1 MTDHAT
7 QGETGQRARWQLYDR
22 LLLRRAGFGIGLLTA
37 LGDGPAGAAA
47 AEYREAVARFEQS
60 RARLQ
65 EAIAK
70 VVTGADRER
79 DRAGL
84 RELSK
89 LRGRVGR
96 RLPVEHDPRGGDVA
110 SALASA
116 LAVASAVD
124 GYRAAHSAQQQAGER
139 LTAALGEEVLRRPER
154 VRDVLRDE
162 RVCDALLQLSPSFH
176 TEAVRW
182 VDGWHQQDSTTGRN
196 RAKDRSFYRRVYL
209 YGQRLG
215 AKNETTSF
223 FGPLVH
229 GRVDRGAEG
238 TVLGPET
245 ACGYHLLE
253 AQTAFWAV
261 CELAKL
267 IGTDPQVRDRPPVA
281 WLPSCRRTPSG
292 APGGAP
298 GTAPGSGTI
307 QSADGRRITLSGVRW
322 QLAEAVD
329 GRRSPAELAALA
341 GLDLAQTRRVL
352 DRLRQAGAVR
362 LWPEPPSTA
371 ARPLDWLVSWAD
383 RYAQDTA
390 WPARLRELRDLGD
403 AYAAADGHRARAVAL
418 ERVEECFT
426 RLTEVDARRAGGR
439 MYADRLV
446 VSLDAKGDQSPVVVG
461 GDVAGRWESELS
473 PVLDVAARYGE
484 LQQHAAAELCA
495 GILRE
500 AGGGAMPYDELIRRM
515 RASVEAGGLDRLAGP
530 LIGFKRDYAA
540 LVESAVQGQEARLS
554 PAELAGFAPEPGRP
568 RFVSPDLMLESRED
582 GGELL
587 VLGELHPYVFAWGS
601 QGLFSDEQDRM
612 LGDFEAGLEPWGGPE
627 RLATVI
633 RRRRHKGLVADW
645 FPGRFI
651 EITSVAT
658 DDRERT
664 VPLTDL
670 TVALVDGTP
679 RLRTPDGEL
688 TLYAGEDDHVHLRA
702 FAAPGVGL
710 PLVRIGDFAP
720 RIVVGDLLVQRA
732 RWWFD
737 RADLGVDAARDPAA
751 AFLAVQSLRARHGVP
766 RFCFASLAHEP
777 KPVGI
782 DLDSPLAVDALV
794 AMVLA
799 GDSATVSLAEM
810 RPAPDALWLR
820 HGGAPVTSEFRIAMK
835 RASS

>member
-1 MTDHAT
+1 MTDQAT
-7 QGETGQRARWQLYDR
+7 QEETGQRAQWQLYDR
-22 LLLRRAGFGIGLLTA
+22 LLLRRAGFGIDLLTA

-47 AEYREAVARFEQS
+47 AEYREAVARFEQG
-60 RARLQ
+60 RTRLL
-65 EAIAK
+65 EAIAES
-70 VVTGADRER
+70 VTGTDRER

-96 RLPVEHDPRGGDVA
+96 RLPVEHDPHATDGTPGTPGPDGTNGTRRGD
-110 SALASA
+110 LAA
-116 LAVASAVD
+116 AID
-124 GYRAAHSAQQQAGER
+124 GYRAAHAARQQVGER

-154 VRDVLRDE
+154 VRDLLRDE

-182 VDGWHQQDSTTGRN
+182 ADGWQQQDSAAGRN

-215 AKNETTSF
+215 AKNETTSY

-229 GRVDRGAEG
+229 GRIDRAAEG
-238 TVLGPET
+238 TALGPET
-245 ACGYHLLE
+245 ASGYHVLA

-281 WLPSCRRTPSG
+281 WLPSCRRTP
-292 APGGAP
+292 GG
-298 GTAPGSGTI
+298 TPGSGTI
-307 QSADGRRITLSGVRW
+307 QSADGRRIPLSGVRW

-329 GRRSPAELAALA
+329 GRRSTAELAALA

-371 ARPLDWLVSWAD
+371 ARPLDWLLAWAD

-403 AYAAADGHRARAVAL
+403 AYAAAEGHRNRAVAL

-426 RLTEVDARRAGGR
+426 RLTEADARRAGGR

-446 VSLDAKGDQSPVVVG
+446 VSLDAKGDQSPVVIG

-473 PVLDVAARYGE
+473 PVLDLAARYGE
-484 LQQHAAAELCA
+484 LQQHAAAELCTEIMRA
-495 GILRE
+495 
-500 AGGGAMPYDELIRRM
+500 AGGDAMPYDELIRRM
-515 RASVEAGGLDRLAGP
+515 RDAVEAGALDRLAGP
-530 LIGFKRDYAA
+530 LIAFKRDYAA
-540 LVESAVQGQEARLS
+540 LVESAVRGQEARLS
-554 PAELAGFAPEPGRP
+554 PAELAEFAPEPGRH
-568 RFVSPDLMLESRED
+568 RFVSPDLMLESRAD
-582 GGELL
+582 GSELL

-612 LGDFEAGLEPWGGPE
+612 LSDFEAGLEPWGGPE

-670 TVALVDGTP
+670 TVVLVDGTP

-720 RIVVGDLLVQRA
+720 RITVGDLLVQRA

-766 RFCFASLAHEP
+766 RFCFASLPHEP

-835 RASS
+835 KASS

>member
-1 MTDHAT
+1 MADDAT
-7 QGETGQRARWQLYDR
+7 GRRAQWQLYPR
-22 LLLRRAGFGIGLLTA
+22 LLLRRAGFGVDLLTA
-37 LGDGPAGAAA
+37 LGDGPTSAAA
-47 AEYREAVARFEQS
+47 ADYREAVARFEQS

-70 VVTGADRER
+70 SVARADRET
-79 DRAGL
+79 DRAEL

-89 LRGRVGR
+89 LRSRVGR
-96 RLPVEHDPRGGDVA
+96 RLLVEQDPQDG
-110 SALASA
+110 S
-116 LAVASAVD
+116 VASAVAD
-124 GYRAAHSAQQQAGER
+124 YRAAHSVRQKAAGR
-139 LTAALGEEVLRRPER
+139 LTAALGEEVLRRPDR
-154 VRDVLRDE
+154 VRSLLRDE

-176 TEAVRW
+176 AEVVRW
-182 VDGWHQQDSTTGRN
+182 IDGWEQRDTAAGRN

-215 AKNETTSF
+215 AKNETTSY

-229 GRVDRGAEG
+229 GRIDRGAG
-238 TVLGPET
+238 GITPGPET
-245 ACGYHLLE
+245 DSGYHFLE

-261 CELAKL
+261 CELARL
-267 IGTDPQVRDRPPVA
+267 VGTDPDVRHRPPVA
-281 WLPSCRRTPSG
+281 WLPSCHRTPG
-292 APGGAP
+292 A
-298 GTAPGSGTI
+298 TPGSGTI
-307 QSADGRRITLSGVRW
+307 QSADGRRVGLSGVRW
-322 QLAEAVD
+322 KLAEAVD
-329 GRRSPAELAALA
+329 GRRSAAELAALA
-341 GLDLAQTRRVL
+341 GVDLAEARRVL

-383 RYAQDTA
+383 RYADGTV
-390 WPARLRELRDLGD
+390 WPVRLRELRDLAD
-403 AYAAADGHRARAVAL
+403 AYAAAEGHRVRAAAL

-461 GDVAGRWESELS
+461 GDVARRWESELG
-473 PVLDVAARYGE
+473 PVLEVAARYGE
-484 LQQHAAAELCA
+484 LQQRAAAELCT
-495 GILRE
+495 GIMRAADTE
-500 AGGGAMPYDELIRRM
+500 TMPYDALIRRVH
-515 RASVEAGGLDRLAGP
+515 ASVEAGGLDALAEP
-530 LIGFKRDYAA
+530 LIAFKRDYAE
-540 LVESAVQGQEARLS
+540 LVEAAVQGQEARLA
-554 PAELAGFAPEPGRP
+554 PAELAAFVPEPGRH
-568 RFVSPDLMLESRED
+568 RFVSPDLMLESRD
-582 GGELL
+582 GDSELL

-601 QGLFSDEQDRM
+601 QGLFSDERDRM
-612 LGDFEAGLEPWGGPE
+612 LGDFAAGLEPWGGPE

-645 FPGRFI
+645 FPGRFV
-651 EITSVAT
+651 EIASVAT

-670 TVALVDGTP
+670 TVGLVDGTP

-710 PLVRIGDFAP
+710 PLVRFGDFAP
-720 RIVVGDLLVQRA
+720 RIMVGDLLVQRA

-737 RADLGVDAARDPAA
+737 RADLGVDAARDLDA
-751 AFLAVQSLRARHGVP
+751 AFLAVQSLRAQHGLP

-782 DLDSPLAVDALV
+782 DLDNPLAVDALV

-799 GDSATVSLAEM
+799 GDSPTVSLAEM

-820 HGGAPVTSEFRIAMK
+820 HGGELVTSEFRIAMK
-835 RASS
+835 RVSS

>member
-1 MTDHAT
+1 MTDQAT
-7 QGETGQRARWQLYDR
+7 QGETGQRAEWQLYDR
-22 LLLRRAGFGIGLLTA
+22 LLLRRAGFGIDLLTA

-70 VVTGADRER
+70 SVTGADRER
-79 DRAGL
+79 DRAEL

-96 RLPVEHDPRGGDVA
+96 RLPVDPGPRGDD
-110 SALASA
+110 
-116 LAVASAVD
+116 VASAVD
-124 GYRAAHSAQQQAGER
+124 AYRAAHSAQQQVGER
-139 LTAALGEEVLRRPER
+139 LTTALGEEVLRRPER
-154 VRDVLRDE
+154 VRDLLRDE

-182 VDGWHQQDSTTGRN
+182 VDGWQQQDSATGRN

-215 AKNETTSF
+215 AKNETTSY

-229 GRVDRGAEG
+229 GRVDRAAEG
-238 TVLGPET
+238 TALGPET
-245 ACGYHLLE
+245 DAGYHVLE

-281 WLPSCRRTPSG
+281 WMPSCRR
-292 APGGAP
+292 APAGS
-298 GTAPGSGTI
+298 PGSGTI

-329 GRRSPAELAALA
+329 GRRSTVELAALA
-341 GLDLAQTRRVL
+341 GLDLAETRRVL

-383 RYAQDTA
+383 RYAQGTA
-390 WPARLRELRDLGD
+390 WPVRLRELRDLAD
-403 AYAAADGHRARAVAL
+403 AYAAAEGHRARAGAL

-446 VSLDAKGDQSPVVVG
+446 VSLDAKGDQSPVVIG
-461 GDVAGRWESELS
+461 GDVAGHWESELS

-484 LQQHAAAELCA
+484 LQQQAAAELCTQ
-495 GILRE
+495 IMRE
-500 AGGGAMPYDELIRRM
+500 AGGDAMPYDELIRRM
-515 RASVEAGGLDRLAGP
+515 RASVEEGGLDRLAGP
-530 LIGFKRDYAA
+530 LIAFKRDYAA
-540 LVESAVQGQEARLS
+540 LVESAVQGHEARLS
-554 PAELAGFAPEPGRP
+554 PAELAGFAPEPGRH

-612 LGDFEAGLEPWGGPE
+612 LGDFAAGLEPWGGPE

-670 TVALVDGTP
+670 TVVLVDGTP

-710 PLVRIGDFAP
+710 PLVRIGGFAP
-720 RIVVGDLLVQRA
+720 RIVVGNLLVQRA
-732 RWWFD
+732 RWWFG

-766 RFCFASLAHEP
+766 RFCFASLPHEP

-799 GDSATVSLAEM
+799 GDSTAVSLAEM

-835 RASS
+835 RAAS

>member
-1 MTDHAT
+1 MADDEAT
-7 QGETGQRARWQLYDR
+7 QGRTGQRAQWQLYPR
-22 LLLRRAGFGIGLLTA
+22 LLLRRAGFGVGLLTA
-37 LGDGPAGAAA
+37 LGDGPTSTAAA
-47 AEYREAVARFEQS
+47 DYREAVSGFEQS

-70 VVTGADRER
+70 SVARADRET
-79 DRAGL
+79 DRAEL
-84 RELSK
+84 RDLSK
-89 LRGRVGR
+89 LRSRVGR
-96 RLPVEHDPRGGDVA
+96 RLLVERSTYGG
-110 SALASA
+110 
-116 LAVASAVD
+116 AVDLAVD
-124 GYRAAHSAQQQAGER
+124 GYRAAHSARQEAAGR
-139 LTAALGEEVLRRPER
+139 LTGALGEEVLRRPER
-154 VRDVLRDE
+154 VRDLLGDE

-176 TEAVRW
+176 TEVVRW
-182 VDGWHQQDSTTGRN
+182 IDGWEQRDTATGRN

-215 AKNETTSF
+215 AKNETTSY

-229 GRVDRGAEG
+229 GRIDRAAEG
-238 TVLGPET
+238 TALGPET
-245 ACGYHLLE
+245 DSGYHVLE

-261 CELAKL
+261 CELARL
-267 IGTDPQVRDRPPVA
+267 VGTDPDVRDRPPVA
-281 WLPSCRRTPSG
+281 WLPSCRRTR
-292 APGGAP
+292 GG
-298 GTAPGSGTI
+298 APGSGTI
-307 QSADGRRITLSGVRW
+307 QSADGRRIALSGVQW

-329 GRRSPAELAALA
+329 GRRSTGELAALA
-341 GLDLAQTRRVL
+341 GLEPAEARRVL

-383 RYAQDTA
+383 RYAEGTP
-390 WPARLRELRDLGD
+390 WPVRLRELRDLAH
-403 AYAAADGHRARAVAL
+403 AYAAAEGHRARAAAL
-418 ERVEECFT
+418 ERVEDCFT

-461 GDVAGRWESELS
+461 GDVARRWESQLS

-484 LQQHAAAELCA
+484 LQQRAAAELCTEIMRTA
-495 GILRE
+495 GT
-500 AGGGAMPYDELIRRM
+500 GTMPYDELIRRVH
-515 RASVEAGGLDRLAGP
+515 ASVDAGALDALAGP
-530 LIGFKRDYAA
+530 LIAFKRDYAE
-540 LVESAVQGQEARLS
+540 LVESAVQGQEARLT
-554 PAELAGFAPEPGRP
+554 PAELAAFAPEPGRH
-568 RFVSPDLMLESRED
+568 RFVSPDLMLESRE
-582 GGELL
+582 GGSELL

-601 QGLFSDEQDRM
+601 QGLFSEEQDRM
-612 LGDFEAGLEPWGGPE
+612 LGDFASGLEPWGGSE

-645 FPGRFI
+645 FPGRFV
-651 EITSVAT
+651 EITSVAS

-710 PLVRIGDFAP
+710 PLVRFGDFAP
-720 RIVVGDLLVQRA
+720 RIVVGDLIVQRA

-737 RADLGVDAARDPAA
+737 RADLGVDSVRDPRA
-751 AFLAVQSLRARHGVP
+751 AFLAVQSLRARLGLP

-782 DLDSPLAVDALV
+782 DLDNPLAVDALV

-799 GDSATVSLAEM
+799 GDGPTVSLAEM

>member
-1 MTDHAT
+1 MTDQAT
-7 QGETGQRARWQLYDR
+7 QGETGQRATWQLYDR
-22 LLLRRAGFGIGLLTA
+22 LLLRRAGFGIDLLTA

-70 VVTGADRER
+70 SVTGADRER
-79 DRAGL
+79 DRAEL

-96 RLPVEHDPRGGDVA
+96 RLPVEPGPRGDD
-110 SALASA
+110 
-116 LAVASAVD
+116 VASAVD
-124 GYRAAHSAQQQAGER
+124 AYRAAHSARQQVGER

-154 VRDVLRDE
+154 VRDLLRDE

-182 VDGWHQQDSTTGRN
+182 ADGWHQQDGATGRN

-215 AKNETTSF
+215 AKNETTSY

-229 GRVDRGAEG
+229 GRVDRAAEG
-238 TVLGPET
+238 TALGPET
-245 ACGYHLLE
+245 DSGYHVLE

-281 WLPSCRRTPSG
+281 WMPSCRR
-292 APGGAP
+292 APAGS
-298 GTAPGSGTI
+298 PGSGTI

-329 GRRSPAELAALA
+329 GRRSTVELAALA
-341 GLDLAQTRRVL
+341 GLDLAETRRVL

-383 RYAQDTA
+383 RYAEGTA
-390 WPARLRELRDLGD
+390 WPARLRELRDLAD
-403 AYAAADGHRARAVAL
+403 AYAAAEGHRARATAL
-418 ERVEECFT
+418 EYVEECFT

-446 VSLDAKGDQSPVVVG
+446 VSLDAKGDQSPVVIG
-461 GDVAGRWESELS
+461 GDVAGHWESELS

-484 LQQHAAAELCA
+484 LQQQAAAELCA
-495 GILRE
+495 QIMRE
-500 AGGGAMPYDELIRRM
+500 AGGDAMPYDDLIRRM
-515 RASVEAGGLDRLAGP
+515 RASVEEGGLDRLAGP

-554 PAELAGFAPEPGRP
+554 PADLAAFAPGPGRH

-601 QGLFSDEQDRM
+601 QGLFCDEQDRM
-612 LGDFEAGLEPWGGPE
+612 LGDFAAGLEPWGGPE

-670 TVALVDGTP
+670 TVVLVDGTP

-720 RIVVGDLLVQRA
+720 RIVVGNLLVQRA

-766 RFCFASLAHEP
+766 RFCFASLPHEP

-799 GDSATVSLAEM
+799 GDSAAVSLAEM

-835 RASS
+835 RAAS

>member
-1 MTDHAT
+1 MADQAT
-7 QGETGQRARWQLYDR
+7 GWQLYDR
-22 LLLRRAGFGIGLLTA
+22 LLLRRAGFGADLLTA
-37 LGDGPAGAAA
+37 LGDDPTGAAA
-47 AEYREAVARFEQS
+47 ADYREAVTRFEES
-60 RARLQ
+60 RGRVQ

-70 VVTGADRER
+70 SVARADRAT
-79 DRAGL
+79 DRTGL

-89 LRGRVGR
+89 LRSRVGR
-96 RLPVEHDPRGGDVA
+96 RLPVEHSPQD
-110 SALASA
+110 S
-116 LAVASAVD
+116 AVAGAVD
-124 GYRAAHSAQQQAGER
+124 GYRAAHSAWQETAGR
-139 LTAALGEEVLRRPER
+139 LTEVLGAEVLRRPER
-154 VRDVLRDE
+154 IRDLLRDE

-176 TEAVRW
+176 TEVLRW
-182 VDGWHQQDSTTGRN
+182 LDGWEHRDGAPGRN

-215 AKNETTSF
+215 VKNETTSY

-229 GRVDRGAEG
+229 GSVDRTADG
-238 TVLGPET
+238 TALGPET
-245 ACGYHLLE
+245 ATGYHVLE

-261 CELAKL
+261 CELARL
-267 IGTDPQVRDRPPVA
+267 VGTDPAVRDRTPVA
-281 WLPSCRRTPSG
+281 WLPSCRRTPG
-292 APGGAP
+292 E
-298 GTAPGSGTI
+298 APGSGAI
-307 QSADGRRITLSGVRW
+307 QSADGRRIGLSGVRW
-322 QLAEAVD
+322 RLAEAVD
-329 GRRSPAELAALA
+329 GRRSTTELAALA
-341 GLDLAQTRRVL
+341 GLGLDETRRVL

-371 ARPLDWLVSWAD
+371 ARPLDWLVAWAD
-383 RYAQDTA
+383 RYAEGTA
-390 WPARLRELRDLGD
+390 WPVRLRELRDLAGR
-403 AYAAADGHRARAVAL
+403 YAAAEGHRARAAAL
-418 ERVEECFT
+418 DRLEECFT
-426 RLTEVDARRAGGR
+426 GLTEVDARRAGGR

-461 GDVAGRWESELS
+461 GDVARRWESELS

-484 LQQHAAAELCA
+484 LQQRAAAELCTS
-495 GILRE
+495 ILRA
-500 AGGGAMPYDELIRRM
+500 AGADTMPYDELIRRVH
-515 RASVEAGGLDRLAGP
+515 AAVGAGGMDDLAG
-530 LIGFKRDYAA
+530 LLTAFERDYTELVAA
-540 LVESAVQGQEARLS
+540 TVQGQEARLT
-554 PAELAGFAPEPGRP
+554 PAELAAFAPEPGRH
-568 RFVSPDLMLESRED
+568 RFVSPDLMLERRVD
-582 GGELL
+582 GADLL

-612 LGDFEAGLEPWGGPE
+612 LGDFASGLDPWGGPE

-645 FPGRFI
+645 FPGRFV
-651 EITSVAT
+651 EITAVAT

-670 TVALVDGTP
+670 TVSLVDGTP
-679 RLRTPDGEL
+679 RLRAPDGEL

-710 PLVRIGDFAP
+710 PLVRLGDFAP
-720 RIVVGDLLVQRA
+720 RIVVGDLIVQRA

-737 RADLGVDAARDPAA
+737 RADLGVDTVRDPGA
-751 AFLAVQSLRARHGVP
+751 AFLAVQSLRARLGLP
-766 RFCFASLAHEP
+766 RFCFASLTHEP

-782 DLDSPLAVDALV
+782 DLDNPLAVDTLV

-799 GDSATVSLAEM
+799 GDSPAVSLAEM